1 MDDKDFKEQLA
12 KVEKFHGHL
21 CGGILMGTKMTMH
34 ALEYL
39 GMKLNEKNK
48 DLLVF
53 VEIDRCM
60 ADAVQ
65 IVSGCTIGKRT
76 LKLLDYGRFA
86 ATFYKIS
93 SGEGVRI
100 IDNDIQNQNEEES
113 KEHLINRLS
122 NTPNEELFT
131 VRRVKLRLK
140 KSDFPGKDFSKIRCP
155 ICNEIVKDDKY
166 VVRNGVGICKACAKE
181 SYYEF
186 ID

>member
-1 MDDKDFKEQLA
+1 MDNKDFKEQLA

-21 CGGILMGTKMTMH
+21 CGGIVMGTKMTMH
-34 ALEYL
+34 ALEHL

-65 IVSGCTIGKRT
+65 VVSGCTIGKRT
-76 LKLLDYGRFA
+76 LKLMDYGRFS

-93 SGEGVRI
+93 AGEGVRI
-100 IDNDIQNQNEEES
+100 TDNDIQNQNEEES
-113 KEHLINRLS
+113 KEDLVERLS
-122 NTPNEELFT
+122 STPNEELFSL
-131 VRRVKLRLK
+131 RKVKLRLK
-140 KSDFPGKDFSKIRCP
+140 ESDFPGKDFSKIVCP

-166 VVRNGVGICKACAKE
+166 IVRNGVGICKACGE
-181 SYYEF
+181 GSYYEY